1 MAPPIALLST
11 LAIAGVLLLIGLIVG
26 AGLAVLMGR
35 RNPH

>member
-1 MAPPIALLST
+1 MVPPVALLST
-11 LAIAGVLLLIGLIVG
+11 LAVAGILLLIGLIVG